1 MQVLMCLHCCYCR
14 FIFLHINKLNSLV
27 QNKMC
32 TSSEN
37 CGLSGFQCKVYI
49 KHSRYTI
56 TLHIEIFSHTIL
68 LPFVLVLH
76 MVFSK
81 PTMYMGKIN
90 KLKATSLTTFSLECA
105 ILFCLGS
112 WHLQV
117 MKSLLQGQVLQT
129 CIWACLTPAVKPQEG
144 VIHGGHF

>member
-1 MQVLMCLHCCYCR
+1 
-14 FIFLHINKLNSLV
+14 
-27 QNKMC
+27 MC

-37 CGLSGFQCKVYI
+37 CGLFGFQCKVYI

-68 LPFVLVLH
+68 LHFVLAPH

-90 KLKATSLTTFSLECA
+90 KLKAT
-105 ILFCLGS
+105 
-112 WHLQV
+112 
-117 MKSLLQGQVLQT
+117 
-129 CIWACLTPAVKPQEG
+129 
-144 VIHGGHF
+144 